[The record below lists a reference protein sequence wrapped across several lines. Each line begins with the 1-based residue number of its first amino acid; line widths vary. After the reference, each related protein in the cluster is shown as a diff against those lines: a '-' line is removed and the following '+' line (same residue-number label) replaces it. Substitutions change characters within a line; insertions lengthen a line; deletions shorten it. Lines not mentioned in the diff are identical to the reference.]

1 MGAFIGLSFGTGLVL
16 IGWWYIEPVR
26 RRSQGR
32 TNHLHVLLREA
43 GLAQLRLRT
52 FIAAI
57 IATVAVVTVIVTV
70 LSRVWQVGVVFG
82 LLSSTLPFAY
92 VQGRARRRAR
102 EHAELWPDAVDN
114 LASAVRAG
122 MSLTEALQQL
132 ADRGPVGLREP
143 FAAFSRDIQS
153 TGQFGASLDRL
164 KNRLAEPIGDRVV
177 EAIRIARDVGGG
189 ELGHMLRNLS
199 SYLRQDLRTRGEVES
214 RQSWTVNGAR
224 LAAAAPW
231 LVLFFMSM
239 QREAVATFSSGSGVV
254 ILVVGAI
261 ICVLAYRLMMRL
273 GRLPSERRIL
283 A

>member
-273 GRLPSERRIL
+273 GRLPSERRVL